1 MHHHSTVEA
10 TPSLH
15 TNYPVSHPRL
25 AAKPSDLFLKLD
37 VAGSRQVA
45 RSRVFHRGN
54 STAPGQ
60 LTWSRFLL
68 GPTLGPTGWV
78 ARVRCSGV
86 PVFALQ
92 ELGIATDIVTTAFAI
107 LFGAIALAMALSFGL
122 GNRDLAGQ
130 VTREWYEQY
139 RAERDETTRREKE
152 LEAKEDAEM
161 ATEYPETTPTEAEG
175 KE

>member
-1 MHHHSTVEA
+1 M
-10 TPSLH
+10 
-15 TNYPVSHPRL
+15 
-25 AAKPSDLFLKLD
+25 
-37 VAGSRQVA
+37 
-45 RSRVFHRGN
+45 
-54 STAPGQ
+54 
-60 LTWSRFLL
+60 
-68 GPTLGPTGWV
+68 GPTGWV

-92 ELGIATDIVTTAFAI
+92 ELGIATDIVATAFAI